1 MTHGQQAA
9 GHLEWVAMKRMF
21 AVAVAAAVFMALFAP
36 AALADEH
43 EKLTGLERAAQATLQ
58 GLEKS
63 QGKAADAPGQV
74 NRAKGLDKQ
83 GDKLTGR
90 ERAAE
95 AIAAAMARGNGNG
108 NAYGRGNSAWVHEML
123 AAGEIPGQI
132 KEQNHGHAVRDM
144 VHAFNE
150 LRKSGS

>member
-1 MTHGQQAA
+1 MRKMLAVSVVAA
-9 GHLEWVAMKRMF
+9 MF
-21 AVAVAAAVFMALFAP
+21 AAVFATTAV
-36 AALADEH
+36 AQ
-43 EKLTGLERAAQATLQ
+43 EKATGLERAAQATMQ

-63 QGKAADAPGQV
+63 QGKSADAPGQA
-74 NRAKGLDKQ
+74 NRADGLDKQ

-90 ERAAE
+90 ERAVA

-132 KEQNHGHAVRDM
+132 EEQNHGHAVRDM

-150 LRKSGS
+150 LRRSGS